1 MFNAK
6 QPPPDEL
13 PTAKELARSTIVAM
27 IGAAIVL
34 VTIVLPAEYG
44 IDPTGVGGVLGLTE
58 MGEIKQQLAEEEEE
72 HADLPTSPAT
82 VEPSLLEKFGDLFIG
97 TAHAQEINSA
107 ELSLSL
113 KDGESA
119 EVKVD
124 LSKGQ
129 EASYSWTATD
139 LVNFELHVDKPEGGF
154 ISYKKGRGV
163 ASDEGSFV
171 AAIDGYQ
178 GWFWRN
184 RSGGDV
190 TITVRAEGPFSE
202 LKRMK

>member
-6 QPPPDEL
+6 QPSPDEL
-13 PTAKELARSTIVAM
+13 PTAKELTRSTVIAM
-27 IGAAIVL
+27 IGAAIIL
-34 VTIVLPAEYG
+34 VTVVLPAEYG
-44 IDPTGVGGVLGLTE
+44 VDPTGVGGVLGLTE
-58 MGEIKQQLAEEEEE
+58 MGEIKRQLAEEEED
-72 HADLPTSPAT
+72 HAGLSTGSAT
-82 VEPSLLEKFGDLFIG
+82 VELSLLGKIG
-97 TAHAQEINSA
+97 ELIISTAHAQEINSA
-107 ELSLSL
+107 ELSISL

-129 EASYSWTATD
+129 EASYSWTATGP
-139 LVNFELHVDKPEGGF
+139 VNFELHVDKPEGGF
-154 ISYKKGRGV
+154 ISYKKGRGA

-184 RSGGDV
+184 RSGGVV
-190 TITVRAEGPFSE
+190 TILIRAEGPFTE
-202 LKRMK
+202 LKRM